1 MRKCNS
7 ESTPLGVTTV
17 SQTSSSWA
25 AGENLSP
32 LGTVPP
38 ESCHIT
44 GGGRSLD
51 IRRNFKTV
59 DEKVMNH
66 PRSLESGTKNVPV
79 PLRLCHLFTV
89 SLGYIDQSAL
99 GSNRG
104 LTMLSCADA
113 VGGDSVQVK
122 PKDLHR
128 EPEEKA

>member
-1 MRKCNS
+1 M
-7 ESTPLGVTTV
+7 
-17 SQTSSSWA
+17 
-25 AGENLSP
+25 
-32 LGTVPP
+32 PP

-44 GGGRSLD
+44 GRERSLD

-59 DEKVMNH
+59 DEKVMSH
-66 PRSLESGTKNVPV
+66 PRSLESGAKNAPV
-79 PLRLCHLFTV
+79 PLRLCHMA

-113 VGGDSVQVK
+113 VCGDSVQVK